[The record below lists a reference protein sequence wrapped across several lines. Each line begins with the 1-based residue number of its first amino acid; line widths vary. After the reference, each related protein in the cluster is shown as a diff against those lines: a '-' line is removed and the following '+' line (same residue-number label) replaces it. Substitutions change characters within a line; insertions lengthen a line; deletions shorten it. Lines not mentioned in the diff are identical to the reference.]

1 MGLKIRTSDKFRVLL
16 LLLVLGNQTLR
27 NEFREWKETNKNK
40 PLIVSQEG
48 EFFQLLES
56 RQALPLHRVTLTDAL
71 CLDATPRQVRQAS
84 SSCRALN
91 VVTFS
96 APEKHHA
103 SNLEEKA
110 STKLRGDMD
119 TLVLE
124 STLQGQV

>member
-56 RQALPLHRVTLTDAL
+56 RQALPLH
-71 CLDATPRQVRQAS
+71 
-84 SSCRALN
+84 
-91 VVTFS
+91 
-96 APEKHHA
+96 
-103 SNLEEKA
+103 
-110 STKLRGDMD
+110 
-119 TLVLE
+119 
-124 STLQGQV
+124 